1 MRKIRKMLL
10 LIDLDNTWN
19 INFSFDLIIVFVC
32 SLLCNKTKIG
42 IFVNLISITAQ
53 MKNSRSRIEILF
65 DLVMIAVNLILVIKY
80 LSYCLWFS
88 FSGENV
94 SDFCTTLIDKPTDGQ
109 HPCHE
114 WLKSTTP
121 SGSCRIDEYYVIEAF
136 EMRERRHWQ
145 MRQKKP
151 IRSYMLPLGS
161 RETIVEIGMTRN
173 LVFREE
179 KSWRGDEGD

>member
-1 MRKIRKMLL
+1 
-10 LIDLDNTWN
+10 
-19 INFSFDLIIVFVC
+19 
-32 SLLCNKTKIG
+32 
-42 IFVNLISITAQ
+42 

-173 LVFREE
+173 LFFFFWKKKVEE
-179 KSWRGDEGD
+179 RRSRSGYNVVCTFFIQLSENANAMLKL